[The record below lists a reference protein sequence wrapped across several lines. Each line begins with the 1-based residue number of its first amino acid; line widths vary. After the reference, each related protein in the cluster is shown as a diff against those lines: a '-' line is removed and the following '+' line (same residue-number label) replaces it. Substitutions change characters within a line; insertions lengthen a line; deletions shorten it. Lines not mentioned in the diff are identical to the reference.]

1 MIIKSSNVYMG
12 SQRNYQRNVKSQTT
26 TTRWQPANPAR
37 MSSTTQSYS
46 YSYSEG
52 EQYNNYNSFA
62 RNLKNSRQNTLRNA
76 GNRFGLGMSGMQQRS
91 NNFDIFQETMNK
103 SLRSIL
109 DILYRS
115 KNMPQGRFSGY
126 GSGYSYNTYSLDYT
140 NSAAY
145 LSSVPS
151 TPPVWEVGSSIWNQ
165 VTDTYFSLEE
175 KETTTFESTGT
186 AITADGRKLEFDVS
200 MTMSRSFAEEY
211 ASSDFMQY
219 EQVLTDPLVIN
230 LDSNPTS
237 LSSQHFYF
245 DLDCDGRKEE
255 ISSLGAGSGFL
266 AYDKNNDG
274 IINDGSE
281 LFGTKSGNG
290 FYDLSAYDEDGNGW
304 IDEADDIYQH
314 LKVWYKDENGNDK
327 LISLKEADVGAIYL
341 GSEKTQFSLTD
352 KDNNLDGMVRST
364 GIFLKESGGSGT
376 ISQVDLARRY

>member
-12 SQRNYQRNVKSQTT
+12 SQRSYQRNVKGQTT
-26 TTRWQPANPAR
+26 TTKWQPANPAR
-37 MSSTTQSYS
+37 MSSTTRGYS
-46 YSYSEG
+46 FSYSEE

-62 RNLKNSRQNTLRNA
+62 RNLKNSRQNSLQNLRNGNAATLNGIPRSKEFDVFQESMSKTLR
-76 GNRFGLGMSGMQQRS
+76 GL
-91 NNFDIFQETMNK
+91 F
-103 SLRSIL
+103 

-115 KNMPQGRFSGY
+115 RNMSQGRFSGY
-126 GSGYSYNTYSLDYT
+126 SFNISTSSYSQD
-140 NSAAY
+140 AAY
-145 LSSVPS
+145 LSSIPS
-151 TPPVWEVGSSIWNQ
+151 TPPIWEVGGSVWNQ
-165 VTDTYFSLEE
+165 ITDTYYSMEE

-186 AITADGRKLEFDVS
+186 AITSDGRKLEFDVS
-200 MTMSRSFAEEY
+200 FTMSRSFAEEY

-230 LDSNPTS
+230 LDSNPTT

-245 DLDCDGRKEE
+245 DLDCDGKKEE

-304 IDEADDIYQH
+304 IDEADDIYKH

-327 LISLKEADVGAIYL
+327 LISLKDADVGAIYL

-352 KDNNLDGMVRST
+352 NDNNLDGMVRST

-376 ISQVDLARRY
+376 ISQIDLARH

>member
-26 TTRWQPANPAR
+26 TTKWQPANPAR

-62 RNLKNSRQNTLRNA
+62 RSLKNSRQNSLQNT
-76 GNRFGLGMSGMQQRS
+76 GNRFGLGMNGMQRS
-91 NNFDIFQETMNK
+91 NNFDVFHETMNK

-115 KNMPQGRFSGY
+115 RNMLQDRF
-126 GSGYSYNTYSLDYT
+126 SGYSYNNYSYSYDYT

-165 VTDTYFSLEE
+165 VTDTYYSMEE

-200 MTMSRSFAEEY
+200 LTMSRSFAEEY

-237 LSSQHFYF
+237 LSGQHFFF
-245 DLDCDGRKEE
+245 DLDCDGKKEE

-304 IDEADDIYQH
+304 IDEADEIYRH

-327 LISLKEADVGAIYL
+327 LISLKDADVGAIYL
-341 GSEKTQFSLTD
+341 GSQKTQFSLTD
-352 KDNNLDGMVRST
+352 KNNNLDGMVRST
-364 GIFLKESGGSGT
+364 GMFLKESGGSGT
-376 ISQVDLARRY
+376 ISQVDLARH

>member
-12 SQRNYQRNVKSQTT
+12 SQRNYQRTVKGQTT

-37 MSSTTQSYS
+37 MSSTTQSFS

-52 EQYNNYNSFA
+52 EQYNNYNGFA
-62 RNLKNSRQNTLRNA
+62 RNLKNSRQDSIRNTGYRNA
-76 GNRFGLGMSGMQQRS
+76 AGIGSMQQP
-91 NNFDIFQETMNK
+91 NNFDAFQESMNK
-103 SLRSIL
+103 TLRSIL

-115 KNMPQGRFSGY
+115 RNMSQGRFNGY
-126 GSGYSYNTYSLDYT
+126 GYSYSSQSYDFRYS
-140 NSAAY
+140 AEY

-151 TPPVWEVGSSIWNQ
+151 TPPVWEVGSSIWNK
-165 VTDTYFSLEE
+165 VTDTYYSMEE

-211 ASSDFMQY
+211 ASSDFVQY

-230 LDSNPTS
+230 LDSNPVS
-237 LSSQHFYF
+237 LSGQHFYF
-245 DLDCDGRKEE
+245 DLDCDGKKEE

-290 FYDLSAYDEDGNGW
+290 FHDLAAYDTDGNGW
-304 IDEADDIYQH
+304 IDEADEIYQH

-327 LISLKEADVGAIYL
+327 LISLKDADVGAIYL
-341 GSEKTQFSLTD
+341 GSEKTTFSLTD
-352 KDNNLDGMVRST
+352 KNNNLDGMVRST
-364 GIFLKESGGSGT
+364 GVFLRESGGSGT
-376 ISQVDLARRY
+376 ISQIDLARH

>member
-62 RNLKNSRQNTLRNA
+62 RNLKNSQQNSLQNT
-76 GNRFGLGMSGMQQRS
+76 GNRFGLGMNGMQRS
-91 NNFDIFQETMNK
+91 NNFDVFQETMNK

-115 KNMPQGRFSGY
+115 RNMLQDRFSGY
-126 GSGYSYNTYSLDYT
+126 SFNNYSYSYDYT

-145 LSSVPS
+145 LSSIPS
-151 TPPVWEVGSSIWNQ
+151 TPPVWEVGSSVWNQ
-165 VTDTYFSLEE
+165 VTDTYFSMDE

-200 MTMSRSFAEEY
+200 LTMSRSFAEEY

-237 LSSQHFYF
+237 LSGQHFFF
-245 DLDCDGRKEE
+245 DLDCDGKKEE

-304 IDEADDIYQH
+304 IDEADEIFQH

-327 LISLKEADVGAIYL
+327 LISLKDADVGAIYL
-341 GSEKTQFSLTD
+341 GSQKTQFSLTD
-352 KDNNLDGMVRST
+352 KNNNLDGMVRST
-364 GIFLKESGGSGT
+364 GVYLKESGGSGT
-376 ISQVDLARRY
+376 VSQVDLARH